1 MTPIVLFVDD
11 DPLLLQ
17 GLVRS
22 LSREPYEIRCA
33 HSGDEALA
41 LLNRG
46 HVDIMV
52 SDEQMPGQPGSEL
65 IAQVHAEFPHILSL
79 LMTGHATVGSLM
91 HALNHGHVFRVLLK
105 PCRTDEIISAI
116 RLALLHQTIWN
127 HCREALPLMR
137 QMGDL
142 LAEVGRVDAHRPRA
156 PALSPKDASG
166 HDLSD
171 LAAAL
176 DAELEHAR
184 NAVRRT

>member
-1 MTPIVLFVDD
+1 MTPVVLFVDD

-41 LLNRG
+41 LLKCG

-65 IAQVHAEFPHILSL
+65 IAQVHAEFPQILSL
-79 LMTGHATVGSLM
+79 LMTGHATVGSLV

-105 PCRTDEIISAI
+105 PCRTEEIISAI
-116 RLALLHQTIWN
+116 RLALVHQAIWN

-142 LAEVGRVDAHRPRA
+142 LAEVGRMDAHQPRT

-176 DAELEHAR
+176 DVELEHAR
-184 NAVRRT
+184 SIVGRV